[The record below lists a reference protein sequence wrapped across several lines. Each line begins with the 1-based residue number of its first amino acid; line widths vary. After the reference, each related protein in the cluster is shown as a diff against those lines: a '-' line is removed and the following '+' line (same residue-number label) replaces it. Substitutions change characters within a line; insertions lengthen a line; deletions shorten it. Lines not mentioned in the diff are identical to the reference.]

1 MRSKINYSQSWE
13 DPAVLREALRVDSAD
28 TVLSVTS
35 GGDNTLALLLDDPKR
50 IVSVD
55 SNPAQ
60 TELLRLKIAAIRS
73 YSYGE
78 LLTFLGYRSASVDAR
93 ARLSEKLVQRLPR
106 GDLLEPVPDGVVHS
120 GKFDRFLLFFS
131 SRVLPLI
138 HSQSEA
144 VALCD
149 SRSLAD
155 QMEFFQKR
163 WNTWRWRL
171 AFRFMAGEAM
181 LRSFARQRGMFSH
194 VRARG
199 VAETYRLRFEQ
210 NLMTVPVRDNHFVR
224 YSLLGRECGTTPDC
238 FREESVPVIRERS
251 GRVEPVTADILV
263 HLRSVAPETYS
274 GYNLSDV
281 FEALAEDRR
290 DMLWSEIAR
299 TAMSGA
305 RVAFWENLAP
315 VSVPP
320 SLQRSIIEDEVLGA
334 TLRAKDRAPFYGAF
348 RVFTINP

>member
-13 DPAVLREALRVDSAD
+13 PPAVLREALRVDSAD

-181 LRSFARQRGMFSH
+181 LRSF
-194 VRARG
+194 
-199 VAETYRLRFEQ
+199 
-210 NLMTVPVRDNHFVR
+210 P
-224 YSLLGRECGTTPDC
+224 
-238 FREESVPVIRERS
+238 
-251 GRVEPVTADILV
+251 
-263 HLRSVAPETYS
+263 
-274 GYNLSDV
+274 
-281 FEALAEDRR
+281 
-290 DMLWSEIAR
+290 
-299 TAMSGA
+299 
-305 RVAFWENLAP
+305 
-315 VSVPP
+315 
-320 SLQRSIIEDEVLGA
+320 
-334 TLRAKDRAPFYGAF
+334 
-348 RVFTINP
+348 